1 LSNPKP
7 LKQNRYHEV
16 FESGKIKARDIEAM
30 RRDTPPLIKRAQ
42 IDMIRVLAKAPNS
55 EAFMKR
61 IPDAVEILRGYV
73 ERLRKRDVD
82 VQDLIIA
89 KQLSMHPARYAHDVF
104 QAIAAKQLL
113 KEGVEVSKSQ
123 LNQTTSKAS

>member
-1 LSNPKP
+1 
-7 LKQNRYHEV
+7 
-16 FESGKIKARDIEAM
+16 
-30 RRDTPPLIKRAQ
+30 
-42 IDMIRVLAKAPNS
+42 
-55 EAFMKR
+55 MKR

>member
-1 LSNPKP
+1 
-7 LKQNRYHEV
+7 
-16 FESGKIKARDIEAM
+16 M
-30 RRDTPPLIKRAQ
+30 
-42 IDMIRVLAKAPNS
+42 
-55 EAFMKR
+55 
-61 IPDAVEILRGYV
+61 